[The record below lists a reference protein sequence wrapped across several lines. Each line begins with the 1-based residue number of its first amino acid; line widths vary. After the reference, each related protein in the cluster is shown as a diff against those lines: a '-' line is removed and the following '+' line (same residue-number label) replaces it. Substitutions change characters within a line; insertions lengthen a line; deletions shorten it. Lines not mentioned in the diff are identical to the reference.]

1 MYPIPNSFFK
11 ALVNINIYTQIKHA
25 SHYHVAM
32 KVNTDSY
39 MHYTITVT
47 HTEPGSIRMEK
58 IPTGTDLLI
67 MSSNVPVAG
76 SCRLNSHRDHES
88 CGVPNTLLAS

>member
-1 MYPIPNSFFK
+1 
-11 ALVNINIYTQIKHA
+11 
-25 SHYHVAM
+25 
-32 KVNTDSY
+32 
-39 MHYTITVT
+39 
-47 HTEPGSIRMEK
+47 MEK

-76 SCRLNSHRDHES
+76 SRRLNSHRDHES